1 MEFFDWNGFTLFL
14 YIMMRMAGFVLFTP
28 FFGRSNIPRYYKAGM
43 ILVFSVAARFSYEGT
58 VPVPATFLELAMKL
72 LLELAMGYLVGV
84 VMNLFLY
91 VPSLAGH
98 MMDEQMGMAMAQTYD
113 PSFQG
118 QSTPSSNLLN
128 ILSILIFFSANG
140 HQTLL
145 RLMVSSGGVVP
156 FGTASL
162 GRDAAEMAVEVFID
176 CTLLAV
182 KMCLPVLGAELM
194 GQVGMGILMKAIPQI
209 NVFAINIELKVLV
222 GLLMIFAL
230 IAPFSEFLLSM
241 ENTMLSQVRQA
252 IALAGGG

>member
-43 ILVFSVAARFSYEGT
+43 ILVFSVAAGFSYEGT

-98 MMDEQMGMAMAQTYD
+98 IMDEQMGMAMAQTYD